1 VVTSRIY
8 LASSFASFG
17 GRFSGMSGS
26 YYTPDRTQKL
36 SRVFNFVNDPLPTE
50 EDLLTA
56 KLHEDYCADPN
67 IPLTGGASLD

>member
-1 VVTSRIY
+1 MRLKRKT
-8 LASSFASFG
+8 FQG
-17 GRFSGMSGS
+17 GVATWV
-26 YYTPDRTQKL
+26 Y
-36 SRVFNFVNDPLPTE
+36 TE

>member
-1 VVTSRIY
+1 MRLKRKTFQGVATWVY
-8 LASSFASFG
+8 
-17 GRFSGMSGS
+17 
-26 YYTPDRTQKL
+26 
-36 SRVFNFVNDPLPTE
+36 TE